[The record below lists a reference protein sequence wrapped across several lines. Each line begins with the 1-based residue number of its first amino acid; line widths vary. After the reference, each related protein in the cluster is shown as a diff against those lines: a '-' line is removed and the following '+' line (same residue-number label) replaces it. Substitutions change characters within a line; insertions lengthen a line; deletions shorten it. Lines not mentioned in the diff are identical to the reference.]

1 MKAWR
6 FAMRSWIRGL
16 RAGRLTVLMIALTV
30 AVAAITTVGFFIDRV
45 SASVAREAA
54 GVLAA
59 DLRLRADDPLNPD
72 YLAEAERQ
80 GLTTAQV
87 AGFPTVLLFR
97 DATQLASLY
106 AVSDR
111 YPLRGQ
117 VRIADT
123 VDSVAYATTGG
134 PAPGTI
140 WVEAGLLARLGAG
153 VGDAVRV
160 GVRELNVD
168 RILKH
173 RPDQSM
179 GFDTFAPS
187 LLMNIADLESTE
199 LIRPGSRVGWAQ
211 LFAGEPPDVER
222 FREWLEEAR
231 QPGEFLQS
239 AGRTEERIQRSID
252 GAGSFLSL
260 ASMIT
265 LLLTATAVAVS
276 ARRYAATQVDGV
288 ALLKCLGAKQS
299 LVLAMTLLELG
310 FIGVTTGIVGTVLGF
325 VAQLGLANLV
335 GDLLEIELPA
345 PGFAP
350 AASGVV
356 VALAVLAGFALPAML
371 TLRTVPPLRVLRQ
384 DAAPKPLPTA
394 VSYGAA
400 AAVVLGMLIWLVGA
414 EELLVVSVLG
424 LGTGA
429 VLLWVSAWALVKL
442 VGPLRHGAG
451 VAWRY
456 GLANIARRRG
466 DSVAQVMAFGFGLSV
481 LMLLSGVRTGLL
493 DTWYASLPED
503 APNHFMINIQR
514 EETDGIRQVFAEFG
528 REAPQLV
535 PMVRARLTEINGED
549 LRERVFRGEG
559 GWLRREANLTW
570 AEALDPTNE
579 VVEGAWWAPDAA
591 GAEISLEQE
600 IAQGMALKL
609 GDRMTFDV
617 GGTPLTAEVT
627 SIRRVEWDS
636 LSPNFFLVLNPA
648 ALATYPATFIGSV
661 YTPER
666 QVMLELSRRFPS
678 VTVIDLESV
687 LDQVRSVMD
696 RAALG
701 IQYVFLFTLLA
712 GIVVLL
718 AAVQATR
725 EERRFEVA
733 LLRTLGA
740 NRRRVLTGLIAEFVS
755 LGLLAGLLASLIAT
769 GVAWL
774 LATRVFELEFTPD
787 PTLIGVGLA
796 AGALLVGISGT
807 LATYSVVRQPP
818 MGVLAQSA

>member
-1 MKAWR
+1 M
-6 FAMRSWIRGL
+6 L
-16 RAGRLTVLMIALTV
+16 ALTV

-59 DLRLRADDPLNPD
+59 DLRMRADDPLSPE
-72 YLAEAERQ
+72 YLAEAERR
-80 GLTTAQV
+80 GLATAQI
-87 AGFPTVLLFR
+87 ANFPTVVLFR
-97 DATQLASLY
+97 DSTQLASLY
-106 AVSDR
+106 AVSER

-117 VRIADT
+117 VRIADAL
-123 VDSVAYATTGG
+123 DSEAYATTGG
-134 PAPGTI
+134 PVPGRV
-140 WVEAGLLARLGAG
+140 WVEAGLLARLGAN
-153 VGDAVRV
+153 VGDGLRV
-160 GVRELNVD
+160 GERELTVE
-168 RILKH
+168 RVLKH

-179 GFDTFAPS
+179 GFDTFAPT
-187 LLMNIADLESTE
+187 LLMNLADLEATE
-199 LIRPGSRVGWAQ
+199 LVRPGSRVGYAQ
-211 LFAGEPPDVER
+211 LFAGEPADVER
-222 FREWLEEAR
+222 FREWFEEQR
-231 QPGEFLQS
+231 RPGEFLQS
-239 AGRTEERIQRSID
+239 AGRTEDRIQRSID
-252 GAGSFLSL
+252 GAGRFLGL

-265 LLLTATAVAVS
+265 LLLAATAVAVS

-299 LVLAMTLLELG
+299 LVLAATLLELG
-310 FIGVTTGIVGTVLGF
+310 FIGVTTGIAGSLLGYF
-325 VAQLGLANLV
+325 GQLGLANLV
-335 GDLLEIELPA
+335 GDLIEIELPA
-345 PGFAP
+345 PGLGP
-350 AASGVV
+350 AVTGVL
-356 VALAVLAGFALPAML
+356 VALVVLAGFALPAML
-371 TLRTVPPLRVLRQ
+371 TLRTVPPLRVLRH

-400 AAVVLGMLIWLVGA
+400 AAAVVGSLIWLVGTD
-414 EELLVVSVLG
+414 ELLVVAVVG
-424 LGTGA
+424 LSTGA
-429 VLLWVSAWALVKL
+429 VLLCVSAWVLVKA

-466 DSVAQVMAFGFGLSV
+466 DSVAQVLAFGFGLSV
-481 LMLLSGVRTGLL
+481 LMLLSGVRTSLL
-493 DTWYASLPED
+493 DTWYASLPTD
-503 APNHFMINIQR
+503 APNHFMVGIQR
-514 EETDGIRQVFAEFG
+514 EETEGIRRVFADFG
-528 REAPQLV
+528 REAPELV
-535 PMVRARLTEINGED
+535 PMVTARLTEINGED
-549 LRERVFRGEG
+549 LRERAMREG

-570 AEALDPTNE
+570 AAELDPTNE
-579 VVEGAWWAPDAA
+579 IIEGAWWTP
-591 GAEISLEQE
+591 GTERTEISIEE
-600 IAQGMALKL
+600 GIAQGMNLKL

-617 GGTPLTAEVT
+617 GGAPLTAEVT
-627 SIRRVEWDS
+627 SVRRVEWDS
-636 LSPNFFLVLNPA
+636 LSPNFFLVLNPV
-648 ALATYPATFIGSV
+648 ALADYPASFIGSV

-666 QVMLELSRRFPS
+666 EVMVELSRRFPS
-678 VTVIDLESV
+678 VMVIDLESV

-740 NRRRVLTGLIAEFVS
+740 NRRRVLTGLVVEFAT

-774 LATRVFELEFTPD
+774 LATRVFELEFSPD
-787 PTLIGVGLA
+787 PTLIGVGLG
-796 AGALLVGISGT
+796 AGALLVGLSGT

-818 MGVLAQSA
+818 MGVLSQA